1 MPDYALITVRSAR
14 FSNPKLLGV
23 KSGRLGSLARRR
35 RRERAEPRIRVHTMG
50 DRDRGGQ
57 RTSEFMELN
66 NASTA
71 FLLGKEGATKNRLSD
86 FTGCTLEIGHSKVG
100 PSQHTL

>member
-1 MPDYALITVRSAR
+1 MPDYALITRSACNSAL
-14 FSNPKLLGV
+14 SNPKLLGG
-23 KSGRLGSLARRR
+23 KSGRLASRSPAADALANTH
-35 RRERAEPRIRVHTMG
+35 AFNTMG
-50 DRDRGGQ
+50 DRDR

-71 FLLGKEGATKNRLSD
+71 FLLGKEGATKNRLAD

>member
-1 MPDYALITVRSAR
+1 MGGIKRTPHKTRA
-14 FSNPKLLGV
+14 
-23 KSGRLGSLARRR
+23 LARRR
-35 RRERAEPRIRVHTMG
+35 RVAEARTAFNTMG

-71 FLLGKEGATKNRLSD
+71 FLLGKEGATKNRLAD

>member
-1 MPDYALITVRSAR
+1 MRLATPSSWEVKADASQSRSPAADALANTHA
-14 FSNPKLLGV
+14 FN
-23 KSGRLGSLARRR
+23 
-35 RRERAEPRIRVHTMG
+35 TMG
-50 DRDRGGQ
+50 DRDR

-71 FLLGKEGATKNRLSD
+71 FLLGKEGATKNRLAD

>member
-1 MPDYALITVRSAR
+1 MPTTAFNTHP
-14 FSNPKLLGV
+14 FN
-23 KSGRLGSLARRR
+23 
-35 RRERAEPRIRVHTMG
+35 TMG

-71 FLLGKEGATKNRLSD
+71 FLLGKEGATKNRLAD

>member
-1 MPDYALITVRSAR
+1 
-14 FSNPKLLGV
+14 
-23 KSGRLGSLARRR
+23 
-35 RRERAEPRIRVHTMG
+35 
-50 DRDRGGQ
+50 
-57 RTSEFMELN
+57 MELN

-71 FLLGKEGATKNRLSD
+71 FLLGKEGATKNRLAD

>member
-1 MPDYALITVRSAR
+1 MPSSWVVNADASPSRSPAAADALANTHA
-14 FSNPKLLGV
+14 FN
-23 KSGRLGSLARRR
+23 
-35 RRERAEPRIRVHTMG
+35 TMG
-50 DRDRGGQ
+50 DRDR

-71 FLLGKEGATKNRLSD
+71 FLLGKEGATKNRLAD

>member
-1 MPDYALITVRSAR
+1 MRSER
-14 FSNPKLLGV
+14 LPIPSFWV
-23 KSGRLGSLARRR
+23 KSGRLALALARRR

-71 FLLGKEGATKNRLSD
+71 FLLGKEGATKNRLAD

>member
-1 MPDYALITVRSAR
+1 MRLAIPSW
-14 FSNPKLLGV
+14 GV
-23 KSGRLGSLARRR
+23 KADASWALAHRRT
-35 RRERAEPRIRVHTMG
+35 RAPSHTAFKTMG

-71 FLLGKEGATKNRLSD
+71 FLLGKEGATKNRLAH